1 MLVVYSSIPQTS
13 LSIKSSV
20 EKVSTAWSNVLGLKV
35 NLDLSGA
42 SRPVNDFNGTNG
54 MLYYLKETNEGSSK
68 FKTY

>member
-42 SRPVNDFNGTNG
+42 SRPVNDL
-54 MLYYLKETNEGSSK
+54 MALMVCYII
-68 FKTY
+68 